1 MSTTIINANSNFAFG
16 KFTFGFTG
24 GEKEVFFIA
33 PMGTQDVEVLDVVPR
48 GRFYISEILSQTAFR
63 ELTQNGATVATLGN
77 AFNGRD
83 YTDMKKFLE
92 QNHVAPKAVVV
103 EEPEAEA
110 EPA

>member
-1 MSTTIINANSNFAFG
+1 MSTTIINATSNFAFG
-16 KFTFGFTG
+16 KFKFEFTG
-24 GEKEVFFIA
+24 GNKEVFFIT
-33 PMGTQDVEVLDVVPR
+33 PMGTQDVQVLDVVPR

-63 ELTQNGATVATLGN
+63 ELTQNGVTVGELGN

-83 YTDMKKFLE
+83 YTDMRKFLE
-92 QNHVAPKAVVV
+92 QNHVVPKPVVV